1 MFARRGSFSSSRR
14 VKADAMA
21 SRALDST
28 HQRAL
33 GGGDFPRKRVW
44 SVGRSFSQRVRRVT
58 DFGFTRETGRRFYFF
73 YIIGGDRG
81 RPGGGG
87 GVSEMNE

>member
-1 MFARRGSFSSSRR
+1 
-14 VKADAMA
+14 MA

-33 GGGDFPRKRVW
+33 GGGDFPGKT
-44 SVGRSFSQRVRRVT
+44 SLVGRSFSQRVRRVT

-81 RPGGGG
+81 RPGGRGG